1 MMKKILSASLLA
13 SAFVLSSCY
22 CDKTYVGNVGPYDQV
37 VHVASTRNAHIF
49 GGAVVTHNPV
59 KNFVG
64 DAQDYIIAT
73 KHTIGDMLISGLT
86 IGIYTPST
94 AKYYVRKDNPDVVIE
109 KQKTKKTFKGHL
121 KQ

>member
-1 MMKKILSASLLA
+1 MMKKSYLPVCWHLRLFSPPVI
-13 SAFVLSSCY
+13 VTRPMWEMC
-22 CDKTYVGNVGPYDQV
+22 YDQV

-94 AKYYVRKDNPDVVIE
+94 TKYYVRKDNPNVVIE

-121 KQ
+121 K

>member
-1 MMKKILSASLLA
+1 MKKILSASLLA

-59 KNFVG
+59 KAHYRRHAHLRSHHRHLHPVHHQVLC
-64 DAQDYIIAT
+64 AQGQS
-73 KHTIGDMLISGLT
+73 KRG
-86 IGIYTPST
+86 
-94 AKYYVRKDNPDVVIE
+94 N
-109 KQKTKKTFKGHL
+109 
-121 KQ
+121 